1 MLGRRHFGVTDAQ
14 PGREARVTEGLTGR
28 VRLLVLGP
36 LDVRDPVGREV
47 RSVITQS
54 KRLALLSYLALA
66 GRDRFRRRDTVVGL
80 FWPEAD
86 QRAARASLRQAL
98 SWLRHELGSAVL
110 THRGE
115 EEIGVAADHLWCD
128 AAAFDEAIASQ
139 DPEQALTLY
148 RGDLLEGVF
157 VAGAA
162 LELERWLDDERVRRR
177 QQATRAASALA
188 ERDATDGR
196 LDAAVEWARRAAR
209 LSPNDE
215 ANHRWLIQ
223 LLAAAGDRAGALEA
237 YAAFRERLVE
247 DYGTEPSAETI
258 RLVSEMR
265 TSKASERR
273 SPVATR
279 DVGSITRL
287 TAPSAPTTAVSKPG
301 RPLVAFLTIVLLAA
315 SATGAGVVRLWLNRS
330 PVAPRAAPSLV
341 LMPLTN
347 ATGDST
353 VDMLAEG
360 ITRGVARTL
369 SRTAGLNAGP
379 GSAIRGRRGGE
390 ADAREAARVAGARAS
405 LTWRV
410 VRNADSLDIETNLVP
425 VASGAPTVTHVYAFR
440 PTALLFTEQAIVADL
455 AASLAPATPSRPP
468 GSVARSSTSNPDA
481 YLLLLKAEHYLAKR
495 NNEAFVRA
503 QGLVREALE
512 LDPLYADAFA
522 VLANTYQGFAWYGQ
536 MPADEAFAKAETAA
550 KKAVA
555 LDSASALGHAM
566 LAATLSF
573 YHYRW
578 AEGEEE
584 FRRAIALDPEDG
596 YVRNFYALHLRS
608 LGRFPEALA
617 QVRRAQEMDQLY
629 RHYYWAAGYTL
640 TLAGSDEDAIVELRR
655 ALQLDSTYWRAR
667 EELAGALARRGRYD
681 AALREMGA
689 GFTIAGDTEK
699 ANVVAATRGES
710 GYRNA
715 QRPLAEI
722 DSQRLRVRARDGKY
736 VSAFEQ
742 AMVLLDL
749 GDREAAIAQLERAC
763 AVRDPRVT
771 YVRFAPKYR
780 AIANDPRV
788 QALVRALNL
797 P

>member
-1 MLGRRHFGVTDAQ
+1 MTAG
-14 PGREARVTEGLTGR
+14 PTGR
-28 VRLLVLGP
+28 MRLLVLGP

-66 GRDRFRRRDTVVGL
+66 GRDRFRRRDTLVGL
-80 FWPEAD
+80 FWPEGD

-98 SWLRHELGSAVL
+98 SWLRHELGSGVL

-128 AAAFDEAIASQ
+128 AVAFDEAIATQ
-139 DPEQALTLY
+139 DAEQALTLY

-162 LELERWLDDERVRRR
+162 PELERWLDDERARRR
-177 QQATRAASALA
+177 QQATRAASGLA
-188 ERDATDGR
+188 ERDAAVGR
-196 LDAAVEWARRAAR
+196 LASAVDWARRAVL

-215 ANHRWLIQ
+215 ANHRRLIQ

-237 YAAFRERLVE
+237 YAGFRDRLVE

-265 TSKASERR
+265 TGKSSERR
-273 SPVATR
+273 STVATP
-279 DVGSITRL
+279 DHGSTTRA
-287 TAPSAPTTAVSKPG
+287 TAPSPASTVVSKRG
-301 RPLVAFLTIVLLAA
+301 RPLAAFLAVVLLAA
-315 SATGAGVVRLWLNRS
+315 SATGAGVVRLWLDRR
-330 PVAPRAAPSLV
+330 PDAPRALPPLV

-347 ATGDST
+347 ETGDST
-353 VDMLAEG
+353 IDMLVQG
-360 ITRGVARTL
+360 ITKGVARRL
-369 SRTAGLNAGP
+369 SRVAGLDAVP
-379 GSAIRGRRGGE
+379 GSRARARHGGE
-390 ADAREAARVAGARAS
+390 AGARDAARAAGARAC

-410 VRNADSLDIETNLVP
+410 VRHADSLTIETTLVP
-425 VASGAPTVTHVYAFR
+425 VPGRAPTVTHVYPFR
-440 PTALLFTEQAIVADL
+440 PTTILFTEQAIVADL
-455 AASLAPATPSRPP
+455 AANLAPATSGRPP
-468 GSVARSSTSNPDA
+468 GSLARSSTSNPDA
-481 YLLLLKAEHYLAKR
+481 YLLLLKAEYYLAKR
-495 NNEAFVRA
+495 NNEAFIRA
-503 QGLVREALE
+503 QGLVAEALE
-512 LDPLYADAFA
+512 LDPLYGDAFA
-522 VLANTYQGFAWYGQ
+522 VLAEIYQGFAWYGR

-555 LDSASALGHAM
+555 LDSASGLGHAM

-578 AEGEEE
+578 AEGEEA
-584 FRRAIALDPEDG
+584 FRKALALDPDNA
-596 YVRNFYALHLRS
+596 YIRNFYAIHLRS

-617 QVRRAQEMDQLY
+617 QYRRARELDQLY

-640 TLAGSDEDAIVELRR
+640 TLAGRDEDAIVELRR
-655 ALQLDSTYWRAR
+655 ALQLDSTYERAR
-667 EELAGALARRGRYD
+667 EDLAGALARRGRYD
-681 AALREMGA
+681 DALREMGA
-689 GFTIAGDTEK
+689 GLTIAGDTAK
-699 ANVVAATRGES
+699 AQTVAGARGES
-710 GYRNA
+710 GYRDA
-715 QRPLAEI
+715 RRRLAVI
-722 DSQRLRVRARDGKY
+722 DRERLRVRARDGRY

-742 AMVLLDL
+742 VGALLAL
-749 GDREAAIAQLERAC
+749 GDREAAIAQLERAY

-771 YVRFAPKYR
+771 YVRFAPEFR
-780 AIANDPRV
+780 VIANHPRV